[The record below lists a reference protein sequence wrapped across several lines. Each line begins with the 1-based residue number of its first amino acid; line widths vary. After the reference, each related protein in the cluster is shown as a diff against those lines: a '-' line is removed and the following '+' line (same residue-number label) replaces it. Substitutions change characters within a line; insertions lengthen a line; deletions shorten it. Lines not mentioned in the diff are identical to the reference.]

1 MRNLIHKQVKFL
13 PMKLFV
19 TAENKGEI
27 KMKKAI
33 ALLLTLVLSINFAC
47 ADTPDFTKAEN
58 YLPGEKYRIYG
69 QGRGEV
75 AKLRGGVHLSGGMSS
90 INGSFGRETD
100 VYDGKIQYEQVFN
113 DHKYWEHGPFD
124 STQTANFSNTFATVS
139 DGFVVNRVTIKAREL
154 HPADGYEGEPDPNG
168 RFPAPSYPRDEYTYE
183 VHGASVKIKPVYPDK
198 PKTLPENPQ
207 NIDWSGNE
215 PFSEALTD
223 SDIERIREYLNSYPN
238 AEGIPNGLQ
247 DAKQQHDLGNWDNA
261 EVGQPENADNSSWA
275 DAENTK
281 GIDWVDVTT
290 DFIPIV
296 GDVKSFVEAETG
308 VDYAIATAGIILKPV
323 KALKTADKVADAANA
338 VKKAEKAA
346 DKAEDVAGTGSHLP
360 SNTHFPSEPNDLTKA
375 LGVEPKVSTTQHGT
389 TRMEWQPNSN
399 TRIRYESH
407 PGDDGAYN
415 PRHHGEHYHVET
427 KPDNLSWNQA
437 KNKRKIHKVK
447 PENYKPGSGT
457 GFLPGEKHPG
467 VK

>member
-346 DKAEDVAGTGSHLP
+346 DKAEDVAGNASKIEPYNRQKHYGGSQTN
-360 SNTHFPSEPNDLTKA
+360 SSAAQEARKA
-375 LGVEPKVSTTQHGT
+375 GEGQPCPTCGKTQ
-389 TRMEWQPNSN
+389 
-399 TRIRYESH
+399 I
-407 PGDDGAYN
+407 
-415 PRHHGEHYHVET
+415 
-427 KPDNLSWNQA
+427 
-437 KNKRKIHKVK
+437 
-447 PENYKPGSGT
+447 SGT
-457 GFLPGEKHPG
+457 STAPSPQHEPPLVKHYYEYG
-467 VK
+467 GSNMTTAERKAYAQNEGIKGTQCLTCQRKEGGRLSKYAKDKKKGNKK